1 MHSLVLAFAG
11 LFAVLAG
18 GACLA
23 PAATAGFGRLVSRLP
38 GIDFRTR
45 LAARGLVAS
54 LSRTGVAVAALSL
67 AVATAI
73 GVDLMIGSFRGAVE
87 TWLGGTLSADFYLSP
102 PGRVG
107 DLTRTSS
114 LDPDLVAEVGALR
127 GVERAHTLRTTLYE
141 TPGRRADAGVRI
153 GSRGAGLRGVRFLRH
168 RRGGGLGRVAR
179 RRCGG
184 FGTLR
189 VSPATAGRGFTRVRD
204 SERAAPRTDR
214 PGCFRDYGSDRGVVV
229 LHESTFRELWPE
241 APVVAM
247 SVFAPS
253 DASDEDRAALERA
266 LRGLERGASN
276 DAQSGERGTGGRQIL
291 VQAGRGLREGS
302 MAVFDRTFRVTGV
315 LRLLALLVA
324 VLGVL
329 AALTSLELERGREFG
344 VLRAAGMTPGEL
356 ARLTLSET
364 GLLGL
369 AAGLIAMPL
378 GALLSAILVYVIN
391 RRSFGWT
398 MQLEVTPGPFLLA
411 LGLALGAALAAG
423 VYPAWRSS
431 RILPAEALRSE

>member
-1 MHSLVLAFAG
+1 
-11 LFAVLAG
+11 
-18 GACLA
+18 
-23 PAATAGFGRLVSRLP
+23 
-38 GIDFRTR
+38 
-45 LAARGLVAS
+45 
-54 LSRTGVAVAALSL
+54 
-67 AVATAI
+67 
-73 GVDLMIGSFRGAVE
+73 
-87 TWLGGTLSADFYLSP
+87 
-102 PGRVG
+102 
-107 DLTRTSS
+107 
-114 LDPDLVAEVGALR
+114 
-127 GVERAHTLRTTLYE
+127 
-141 TPGRRADAGVRI
+141 
-153 GSRGAGLRGVRFLRH
+153 
-168 RRGGGLGRVAR
+168 
-179 RRCGG
+179 
-184 FGTLR
+184 
-189 VSPATAGRGFTRVRD
+189 
-204 SERAAPRTDR
+204 
-214 PGCFRDYGSDRGVVV
+214 
-229 LHESTFRELWPE
+229 
-241 APVVAM
+241 
-247 SVFAPS
+247 
-253 DASDEDRAALERA
+253 
-266 LRGLERGASN
+266 
-276 DAQSGERGTGGRQIL
+276 
-291 VQAGRGLREGS
+291 